1 MSYWRQR
8 RVIEAHKKL
17 VGKPSVEIPDE
28 IVELDEQIKKLR
40 GELAALT
47 ARKAVESELELRASE
62 LAPLEYRYRQ
72 LLISFKLEK

>member
-8 RVIEAHKKL
+8 RITELHKKMA
-17 VGKPSVEIPDE
+17 GQPSVEIPDE
-28 IVELDEQIKKLR
+28 IIELEESITKIK

-47 ARKAVESELELRASE
+47 ARRAPEAELERVVGE

-72 LLISFKLEK
+72 LLISFGLKK

>member
-1 MSYWRQR
+1 QR
-8 RVIEAHKKL
+8 RVIEARKKML
-17 VGKPSVEIPDE
+17 GQPSIEIPDE
-28 IVELDEQIKKLR
+28 IVELDEQIKKLK

-47 ARKAVESELELRASE
+47 ARETVEPELELRASE

>member
-8 RVIEAHKKL
+8 RVLEMHKKM

-28 IVELDEQIKKLR
+28 IIELEESIKKMK
-40 GELAALT
+40 GELAALK
-47 ARKAVESELELRASE
+47 ARRAPEAELARVATE

-72 LLISFKLEK
+72 LLISFGLKK